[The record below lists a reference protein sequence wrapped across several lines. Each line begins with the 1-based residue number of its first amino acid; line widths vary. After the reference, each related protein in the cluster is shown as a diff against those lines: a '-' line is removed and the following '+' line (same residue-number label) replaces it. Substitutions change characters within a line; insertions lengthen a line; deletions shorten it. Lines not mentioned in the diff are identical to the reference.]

1 MGPLGILTA
10 LVSAIRVGGHS
21 WLRAVIGRARENHA
35 AVEIELMS
43 STSHEVCEVWNGE
56 GIVRS
61 LGKPGIRQVIYL
73 ECDKDN
79 DETLGLHTIS
89 TALDAGLL
97 EEQGTLRRLLSLLTV
112 LYTQYSTTNHLPS
125 KYAVRIDSLSA
136 C

>member
-10 LVSAIRVGGHS
+10 LVSAIRVGGYS
-21 WLRAVIGRARENHA
+21 WLRAVIGRARENRA

-61 LGKPGIRQVIYL
+61 LGKPGVRQIIYL

-79 DETLGLHTIS
+79 ERTFGLHTIA

-97 EEQGTLRRLLSLLTV
+97 EEQGMSR
-112 LYTQYSTTNHLPS
+112 
-125 KYAVRIDSLSA
+125 
-136 C
+136 